1 MHALS
6 SVYTQATG
14 DDITR
19 DYLDELQEIVR
30 VSGKP
35 FQLVIQEEL
44 RKLNA
49 ASSLIDLSPMP
60 SDSPVAAESQ
70 TPQLSQ
76 SQGAGEEAL
85 ASPSADQ
92 VFFPN
97 VQQSKEP
104 TLTKTN
110 GANVVP
116 MSAALPM
123 DVLSPP
129 SVQQVVV
136 EHVVRTTDAV
146 STQYVPV
153 HLRSFSLKSPDPLTN
168 LITILGGRV
177 LTSCWMT
184 PPFLICCVPGKSWI
198 VFCHL
203 QLML

>member
-1 MHALS
+1 M
-6 SVYTQATG
+6 
-14 DDITR
+14 
-19 DYLDELQEIVR
+19 
-30 VSGKP
+30 
-35 FQLVIQEEL
+35 
-44 RKLNA
+44 
-49 ASSLIDLSPMP
+49 
-60 SDSPVAAESQ
+60 
-70 TPQLSQ
+70 
-76 SQGAGEEAL
+76 
-85 ASPSADQ
+85 
-92 VFFPN
+92 FFSN

-129 SVQQVVV
+129 SVQRVVV

-146 STQYVPV
+146 SFQYVPV

-184 PPFLICCVPGKSWI
+184 PSISDLSRTRKILDSLLPPATDVVKHIGPQASPAVYLDLLESVYVSVEYGDELLARFTTL
-198 VFCHL
+198 L
-203 QLML
+203 QNQGEKPSSYLHRLQVMLSGTV